1 MMLRTPSRFLALTT
15 ALALSACGGG
25 GGGDSGNL
33 LMGCSPITGG
43 GTSTQQSVSPG
54 CAGCGVN
61 APASA
66 IDGSGVSFANLQ
78 MPAGAAGTVTLRAV
92 AQNGVVFPAGT
103 LAGMVHSI
111 SYGTSSALAISVRT
125 YAMGV
130 QQESFNF
137 NSGAGSSD
145 MDPAQP
151 GRVSFSTQTQFDAV
165 ELDFTRTG
173 GTGEVNARVHA
184 FCAN

>member
-1 MMLRTPSRFLALTT
+1 MIPNAYRRLIGLT
-15 ALALSACGGG
+15 AVLALSACGGG
-25 GGGDSGNL
+25 DSGGGDL

-43 GTSTQQSVSPG
+43 GTSTQQSISPG
-54 CAGCGVN
+54 CAGCAVSSSSN
-61 APASA
+61 A
-66 IDGSGVSFANLQ
+66 IDGSGSSFANLQ
-78 MPAGAAGTVTLRAV
+78 MPGGSAGTVSLRAV
-92 AQNGVVFPAGT
+92 AQDGVVFPSGT

-111 SYGTSSALAISVRT
+111 SYGTSSALAISLRT
-125 YAMGV
+125 YLMGA

-145 MDPAQP
+145 MDPSQP
-151 GRVSFSTQTQFDAV
+151 GRVSYRTQMQFDAV